1 MEGIQDLKLLINV
14 FQLIAAIFAT
24 IHYKKYNDSTEK
36 YFLHF
41 LWFVFLLEIFGYFYG
56 NILEKNNNWI
66 YNIYIFPSFL
76 FYFYW
81 FYSLLK
87 RKTYRKVLYILVFSY
102 CFFGIYNFISLGYDQ
117 LHVLTYI
124 LGSFLN
130 LIFSIFYFSELL
142 NSNQILNIK
151 SKLSFWITIGLLL
164 FNTGVVPVL
173 CFFQLYVANDKL
185 NVIILISLNIILYTC
200 YSVGFIWAKKKI

>member
-1 MEGIQDLKLLINV
+1 MEIQDLKLLINV

-24 IHYKKYNDSTEK
+24 IHYKKYKNLTEK

-41 LWFVFLLEIFGYFYG
+41 LWFVFLLEIFGYVYG

-87 RKTYRKVLYILVFSY
+87 RKPYRKVLYILVVSY
-102 CFFGIYNFISLGYDQ
+102 CFFGSYIFFSLGNNE
-117 LHVLTYI
+117 LHILTYI
-124 LGSFLN
+124 FGSFLN
-130 LIFSIFYFSELL
+130 LVFSIFYFSELL
-142 NSNQILNIK
+142 NSNEILNIK

-164 FNTGVVPVL
+164 FNTGVIPLL
-173 CFFQLYVANDKL
+173 CFFHLYSGNHKL
-185 NVIILISLNIILYTC
+185 NVIILISLNLILYTC
-200 YSVGFIWAKKKI
+200 YSLGFIWAKKKI